1 MKNLFTLILSLITL
15 SLVAQ
20 DNSRSLWLST
30 IEKSTIDES
39 QLTILP
45 SKYIAYELDYIA
57 MRNYLDAAPLEFT
70 ANYRENAIEIELP
83 MPNGEF
89 WKFNIWESPTMA
101 EPLYSRFPEIRTYT
115 GQGVTDPTSTIK
127 LDHTVSGFHA
137 AIRNSTV
144 GTVYIEPFNR
154 DEVDK
159 AIVYFTKDHYDQ
171 NAGDIDCLTDDS
183 EYDKFV
189 DHNQLNSNRSS
200 GDELRVYRLALAAT
214 GEYSN
219 YHGGTLPTVLAAQNT
234 SMNRIN
240 GVTEV
245 EAAIRSVIIGT
256 NDLII
261 FFDPATDPYP
271 DASVSTSALLQ
282 PNQTTCDNIIGD
294 ANYDLGHV
302 FSVGG
307 GGVVSNGPNPC
318 QTGIKARG
326 VSSTGGPVG
335 DGFDLL
341 AAHEFGHQWG
351 SPHVWN
357 GNSGNCTPGQHGG
370 TGAVEPGSGSTILGY
385 AGLCGSQNLQS
396 VRDDYYNV
404 ETIIRLTNF
413 TQIGVGN
420 NCAQVI
426 STGNTPPI
434 SDAGIGGWNIPIE
447 TPFIIDGFGSDPDGD
462 AITYNW
468 EQGDFGPQGNP
479 NTPVGN
485 APIFR
490 SWPAVQDV
498 SERYLPRLINVVSNN
513 TALGETY
520 PTYDRDMRFRLT
532 IRDNRAGGGGTTW
545 DDMIITAHDEAGPFL
560 VTNPNIPIFW
570 SVGATQTVAWD
581 VANTDQQPI
590 GCFSVRISLATD
602 GGFNYDY
609 ELAASTPNDG
619 TEEIVVPAGTESDF
633 CRVKVECASNIFY
646 DISNAYFIITDNTG
660 FEEVAE
666 AGIKIYPNPAN
677 DVLRIII
684 PTESNEEVA
693 IQLINSLGQKVLSL
707 NETAV
712 TEQFSTSLDLAGI
725 SAGMY
730 IVQLKVGDNMYNQRI
745 VIE

>member
-39 QLTILP
+39 QLIVQP
-45 SKYIAYELDYIA
+45 SKYIAYELDYSA

-70 ANYRENAIEIELP
+70 ANYRENALEIELP

-137 AIRNSTV
+137 AIRSSKT
-144 GTVYIEPFNR
+144 GTAYIEPFNR
-154 DEVDK
+154 DAVDK
-159 AIVYFTKDHYDQ
+159 AIVYFIKDNQEHDMADFICDFDDSDYHESLDYDQ
-171 NAGDIDCLTDDS
+171 LYT
-183 EYDKFV
+183 
-189 DHNQLNSNRSS
+189 NRSS

-214 GEYSN
+214 GEYSQF
-219 YHGGTLPTVLAAQNT
+219 HGGTIPTALAALNT
-234 SMNRIN
+234 NMNRVN
-240 GVTEV
+240 GITEV
-245 EAAIRSVIIGT
+245 ETAFRGVLVGN
-256 NDLII
+256 NDQIVFLN
-261 FFDPATDPYP
+261 PATDPY
-271 DASVSTSALLQ
+271 TSSNTGTMLGE
-282 PNQTTCDNIIGD
+282 NQATCDNIIGN

-302 FSVGG
+302 FGIGG
-307 GGVVSNGPNPC
+307 GGVAQRGTPC
-318 QTGIKARG
+318 QSGVKARAVTTWPFIG
-326 VSSTGGPVG
+326 TDV
-335 DGFDLL
+335 FNMI
-341 AAHEFGHQWG
+341 AAHEMGHQWS

-357 GNSGNCTPGQHGG
+357 GNVGNCSPGQHGG
-370 TGAVEPGSGSTILGY
+370 TAAVEPGGGSTILGY
-385 AGLCGSQNLQS
+385 TTCGSQNLVS
-396 VRDDYYNV
+396 VQDDYYNV
-404 ETIIRLTNF
+404 ETIIRLTNY
-413 TQIGVGN
+413 TQIGAGN
-420 NCAQVI
+420 SCAQVI
-426 STGNTPPI
+426 NTGNTPPTA
-434 SDAGIGGWNIPIE
+434 DTGLGGWTIPIE
-447 TPFIIDGFGSDPDGD
+447 TPFRINGFGIDPDGD

-479 NTPVGN
+479 NTPEGN

-490 SWPAVQDV
+490 SYPAVEV

-513 TALGETY
+513 TPLGETY

-532 IRDNRAGGGGTTW
+532 VRDNRAGGGGTTW
-545 DDMIITAHDEAGPFL
+545 DDMIISVDENIGPFL
-560 VTNPNIPIFW
+560 VTNPNIPVFW

-581 VANTDQQPI
+581 VANTDQQPV
-590 GCFSVRISLATD
+590 GCFSVGISLSTD
-602 GGFNYDY
+602 GGFNYDHV
-609 ELAASTPNDG
+609 LVNSTPNDG

-633 CRVKVECASNIFY
+633 CRVKVECVTNIFY